1 MYEVKIKRHH
11 RKRFIDIVERLL
23 AAHIATSVAIV
34 AEKRVDKA
42 LNDAIGD
49 LYPDIPREDIRGF
62 DQRNLS
68 IVGEGKAPE

>member
-1 MYEVKIKRHH
+1 MYTVKIKRHH
-11 RKRFIDIVERLL
+11 RKRFINLVDRLL
-23 AAHIATSVAIV
+23 AAHIVSNEALA

-42 LNDAIGD
+42 LNDTIGE

-68 IVGEGKAPE
+68 IVVGGKAPE